1 MTPGA
6 RCSSRQE
13 ANPQINHKNWAV
25 WHRADVR
32 GVADAVPLSISCDLS
47 EEYRTSASPSCT
59 KSQSDPSPGDPPL
72 RVAGVDDWSWRK
84 GHTYGP
90 SSSTSSRGPLSRSST
105 IVRRPGRPN
114 GSDSIPRSKSSAA
127 IDAVST
133 RRARET
139 ARTRRG
145 RSLTGS
151 TYCRTCAKRSK
162 LNWAAFTARPAAPC
176 CQWGTTTLRQ

>member
-1 MTPGA
+1 MKRLGLPVSDDT
-6 RCSSRQE
+6 
-13 ANPQINHKNWAV
+13 IL
-25 WHRADVR
+25 WHLKQQ
-32 GVADAVPLSISCDLS
+32 VALRRDA
-47 EEYRTSASPSCT
+47 
-59 KSQSDPSPGDPPL
+59 PPV

-84 GHTYGP
+84 GHTYR
-90 SSSTSSRGPLSRSST
+90 TIIVDLERRRLSMSST

-133 RRARET
+133 RKAGVT
-139 ARTRRG
+139 AQTRRG

-162 LNWAAFTARPAAPC
+162 LN
-176 CQWGTTTLRQ
+176 